1 MESIGVITKE
11 MCAPLPGVWFGSVW
25 SSEIV
30 DLKPL
35 NKCVLHVVHSIEK
48 AKL

>member
-11 MCAPLPGVWFGSVW
+11 MSTPLPGVWYGSVW
-25 SSEIV
+25 SV

-35 NKCVLHVVHSIEK
+35 NRSVLHEVHSIEK